1 MASGTRWLSKAPPT
15 PRPCVEAALNAQL
28 PRHPGEPS
36 PPASPQG
43 WGRRGEGQARP
54 GSRPASA
61 ALARPRAGSGSLCG
75 EAGYPHCR
83 GPCGPP
89 GRRAP
94 AGPSFVPADRLPTVC
109 GCREADCGRGAP
121 RRCPVHQHHL
131 GAIRVPGSG
140 RETPGKGRERSV
152 GIRGSPQ
159 EPGHV
164 ASLALVSDSRIHL
177 EVVAMPTVISCS
189 L

>member
-1 MASGTRWLSKAPPT
+1 MARGGSLKRHQRQGLVWRRRSMPSSPDTLASPAH
-15 PRPCVEAALNAQL
+15 LL
-28 PRHPGEPS
+28 PRRGGGG
-36 PPASPQG
+36 AG
-43 WGRRGEGQARP
+43 RGRRAP
-54 GSRPASA
+54 ASRPASA